1 MEKTLSGKYA
11 LVTGGARGIG
21 RAICLKLASLGSNIL
36 VNDVPGAPST
46 EETVKLCREL
56 GVQAE
61 VCAFDVSDSAAVES
75 AFEGLRSK
83 PGRLDILVNNAGIS
97 RDNLLIRFK
106 DEDWSKTLAVNLT
119 GAFNCARAAAAL
131 MMKAR
136 WGRIINIASVVGQMG
151 NGGQAAYS
159 ASKAGM
165 IGLTKTIAREIAS
178 RNVTVNAIAPGFITT
193 DMTQALD
200 EKVKAEHLKS
210 IPLGRYGDP
219 GEVANLVAFLAGD
232 EAAYITGQVIGIN
245 GGMYM

>member
-1 MEKTLSGKYA
+1 MNKTLAGKYS

-21 RAICLKLASLGSNIL
+21 RAICLKLASMGSNIL
-36 VNDVPGAPST
+36 VNDIPTAPST

-61 VCAFDVSDSAAVES
+61 ICAFDVSDSSAVES
-75 AFEGLRSK
+75 AIEGLK
-83 PGRLDILVNNAGIS
+83 KQPGRLDILVNNAGIS

-106 DEDWSKTLAVNLT
+106 DEDWHKTLSVNLT
-119 GAFNCARAAAAL
+119 GAFYCARSAAAL

-136 WGRIINIASVVGQMG
+136 QGRIINIASVVGQMG
-151 NGGQAAYS
+151 NAGQAAYS

-178 RNVTVNAIAPGFITT
+178 RNVTVNAIAPGFIAT
-193 DMTQALD
+193 DMTNALD
-200 EKVKAEHLKS
+200 EKVKEEHLKT
-210 IPLGRYGDP
+210 IPLGRYGEASD
-219 GEVANLVAFLAGD
+219 VANLVAFLASD
-232 EAAYITGQVIGIN
+232 DAAYITGQIIGVN

>member
-1 MEKTLSGKYA
+1 MDKILAGKYA

-36 VNDVPGAPST
+36 VNDIPTAPST

-56 GVQAE
+56 GVQADI
-61 VCAFDVSDSAAVES
+61 CAFDVSESSAVDG
-75 AFEGLRSK
+75 AFEALKAK

-106 DEDWSKTLAVNLT
+106 DEDWQKTLSVNLT
-119 GAFNCARAAAAL
+119 GAFYCARAAATL

-136 WGRIINIASVVGQMG
+136 QGRIINIASVVGQMG
-151 NGGQAAYS
+151 NAGQAAYS

-178 RNVTVNAIAPGFITT
+178 RNVTVNAIAPGFIAT
-193 DMTQALD
+193 DMTNALD

-210 IPLGRYGDP
+210 IPLNRYGEASD
-219 GEVANLVAFLAGD
+219 VANLVAFLASD
-232 EAAYITGQVIGIN
+232 DSAYITGQVIGVN